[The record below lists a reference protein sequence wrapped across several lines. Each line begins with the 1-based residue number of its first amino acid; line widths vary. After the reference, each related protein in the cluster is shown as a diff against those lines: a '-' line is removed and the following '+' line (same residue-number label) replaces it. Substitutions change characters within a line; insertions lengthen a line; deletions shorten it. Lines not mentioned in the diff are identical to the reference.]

1 MTSGGSPIMLDCEL
15 LIDSPPHSGA
25 WNMAVDEALLE
36 AGVEGANPVLRWYQW
51 DTATLSLGYFQ
62 KSDEWS
68 ASPSWSALPAVRRLS
83 GGGAILHHHELTY
96 SCVLPA
102 THPLTNDPYQIYL
115 AIHNAVIDVLRP
127 LGFDVQLRAS
137 RFGKEGPAEA
147 FLCFSRG
154 DEMDV
159 VIGTDKVLGSAQ
171 RRRRGA
177 VLQHGSLVLRRSEFA
192 PQFPGLFDLAPAL
205 DVALLL
211 QALAGATASV
221 LGNPVSKTSF
231 EDSILERV
239 QQLHDTKYL
248 TLNWSRGNPLE

>member
-1 MTSGGSPIMLDCEL
+1 
-15 LIDSPPHSGA
+15 
-25 WNMAVDEALLE
+25 MALDEALLE
-36 AGVEGANPVLRWYQW
+36 AAVAGAAPVLRWYQW
-51 DTATLSLGYFQ
+51 EAATLSLGYFQ

-115 AIHNAVIDVLRP
+115 AIHNAVIDVLCP
-127 LGFDVQLRAS
+127 LGFDVRLRAS
-137 RFGKEGPAEA
+137 RFGKDSPAEA

-177 VLQHGSLVLRRSEFA
+177 VLQHGSLVLRKTEAA
-192 PQFPGLFDLAPAL
+192 PQFPGLFDLAPAT
-205 DVALLL
+205 DEADLLESL
-211 QALAGATASV
+211 ALATAGV
-221 LGNPVSKTSF
+221 LGEPLRSASF
-231 EDSILERV
+231 EETILERAR
-239 QQLHDTKYL
+239 QLHDEKYINL
-248 TLNWSRGNPLE
+248 DWSRANPLA